1 MLHGATAHA
10 DRRQVDAPLTAGNS
24 GRDMDT
30 PTRITTCPRCSGLLD
45 LDAQRIVCEGCAF
58 HVTRVGRIPL
68 LLPRPGDHVVAWRR
82 QLGLLQLTAEQT
94 LEQIRAQEGASQS
107 SAGRE
112 RARALARG
120 VRDQMGEIASLLA
133 PALGGALPPE
143 PGTGLPRGI
152 VEHIHFLYRDW
163 GWPTDGGN
171 ENRTAFD
178 DLASIVG
185 RDRPLGRTLV
195 LGAGACRLAYDLHV
209 SLGAGPTFVV
219 DIDPFLFVIAE
230 AVVRGQPVVLTE
242 TTANA
247 QETAHLPRTWTLAA
261 PDGPLDPGA
270 FVFLL
275 ADGLTPPFAAGSFDT
290 VVTPWFIDQ
299 VPQDLPVFL
308 STVRRLL
315 RPGGHWVN
323 QGPLLYPADA
333 PLARRFSREELFDLS
348 ERAGLVVERWATA
361 SRPHLVSPLHGRGK
375 IEWVLT
381 LDAEAS

>member
-1 MLHGATAHA
+1 MNP
-10 DRRQVDAPLTAGNS
+10 Q
-24 GRDMDT
+24 T
-30 PTRITTCPRCSGLLD
+30 PTPNCPRCSAPLD
-45 LDAQRIVCEGCAF
+45 LDAERIVCGRCGF
-58 HVTRVGRIPL
+58 PVTRVGRIPL
-68 LLPRPGDHVVAWRR
+68 LLPRPVDHVIAWRR

-94 LEQIRAQEGASQS
+94 LEQLHTQEGVSQS
-107 SAGRE
+107 GAGRE
-112 RARALARG
+112 RARSLAGG
-120 VRDQMGEIASLLA
+120 VRDQMGEIAALLA

-143 PGTGLPRGI
+143 GGTGLPRGI

-163 GWPTDGGN
+163 GWPTEGGD
-171 ENRTAFD
+171 ENRTALD
-178 DLASIVG
+178 GITSIVG

-209 SLGAGPTFVV
+209 SLGAAPTFVI

-230 AVVRGQPVVLTE
+230 AVVRGHPVFLTE

-247 QETAHLPRTWTLAA
+247 QENAHLPRTWTLAA
-261 PDGPLDPGA
+261 PGGPLDARA

-275 ADGLTPPFAAGSFDT
+275 ADGLAPPFAAESFDT

-315 RPGGHWVN
+315 KAGGRWVN

-361 SRPHLVSPLHGRGK
+361 SRPHLVSPLSGRGK

-381 LDAEAS
+381 FDARAQPPRESKTLIDL